1 MFRFVRRCDASTC
14 PLRQSRDMLGSLAL
28 RLVRATSIRLR
39 WNAARR
45 LALSL
50 RWGIVSLR
58 WMSEMRSECS
68 GHRGCPRGATPLSQG
83 ESGKP
88 RESLHN
94 VEFEKVFMGTYA
106 VRFRQSRVSMS
117 IKGRRIKTIRF
128 YNESRRQRPAPDN
141 TRKQE
146 NVMQYCT
153 RTRVA
158 SGFVAEYPCVCRGFR
173 LGLQD
178 TSAVQRSRWRCSRLY
193 R

>member
-1 MFRFVRRCDASTC
+1 
-14 PLRQSRDMLGSLAL
+14 MLGTLAL
-28 RLVRATSIRLR
+28 RLVRTTSIRLR
-39 WNAARR
+39 WNAAGR

-50 RWGIVSLR
+50 RRGIVSLR

-88 RESLHN
+88 KESLHN

-117 IKGRRIKTIRF
+117 INGRRIKTIRF

-141 TRKQE
+141 TKETRK
-146 NVMQYCT
+146 T
-153 RTRVA
+153 
-158 SGFVAEYPCVCRGFR
+158 
-173 LGLQD
+173 
-178 TSAVQRSRWRCSRLY
+178 
-193 R
+193 